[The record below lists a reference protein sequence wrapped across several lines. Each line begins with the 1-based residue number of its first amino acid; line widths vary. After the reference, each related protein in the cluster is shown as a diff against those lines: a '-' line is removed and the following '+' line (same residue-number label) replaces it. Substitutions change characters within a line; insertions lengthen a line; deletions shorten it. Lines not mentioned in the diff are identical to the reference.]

1 MASAKFK
8 ALTHFMIH
16 ECADNPKK
24 LGATR
29 LNKSLWYA
37 DILAYRATGASI
49 TGDKYV
55 KRQNGPVPAEILST
69 IRELQAD
76 GMVAVKEPEAK
87 YEPRQ
92 FFSLKHPDTDSLS
105 ADEMSMARAVLS
117 DVCNLTTTEVSE
129 ATHTSIW
136 AAAAMGEEIPL
147 EATLVGRG
155 GEITEEVANWAISV
169 VDSEK
174 QLEVA

>member
-29 LNKSLWYA
+29 LNKSLWHA
-37 DILAYRATGASI
+37 DILAYRATGSSI

-55 KRQNGPVPAEILST
+55 KRQNGPVPAEILAT
-69 IRELQAD
+69 IRQLQAD
-76 GMVAVKEPEAK
+76 GLVAVKEPEAQ

-92 FFSLKHPDTDSLS
+92 FFSLKQPETGSLS
-105 ADEMSMARAVLS
+105 ADEMSVARAVLS

-147 EATLVGRG
+147 AATLVGRG
-155 GEITEEVANWAISV
+155 GELTKEVADWAIAV
-169 VDSEK
+169 VEAEK
-174 QLEVA
+174 QLEAA